1 MEDMLMA
8 NQSLS
13 ESDPRYHT
21 QKVGRMMEDLVD
33 DLREDISKVDDPRAK
48 ALFEVSAE
56 VLQGLQRAFE
66 HFETKSEEA

>member
-1 MEDMLMA
+1 MA

-33 DLREDISKVDDPRAK
+33 DLREDIS
-48 ALFEVSAE
+48 
-56 VLQGLQRAFE
+56 
-66 HFETKSEEA
+66 